1 MITTSLRRSLAGYCL
16 LLLGLTFSG
25 TAYAQSKP
33 VADAEAY
40 RDLLLELVEL
50 ADAATAQ
57 MQLHGFRTSIATA
70 ATNIQMLD
78 NEQLEF
84 LTQFAPPPEILRGR
98 LESNQHLLTI
108 SSGVGI
114 GKGTSGSKQ
123 IEFPEPETTIAAC
136 ENVSSSEGFE
146 SLVTFYTARELLVA
160 LTFPCLESVAG
171 ENDASACTAFKVV
184 DAALEAANKGV
195 QACLQEQR
203 DAYLDTILD
212 TEENIADHLESFVDA
227 TTSSRATQDSVD
239 DVQTDI
245 TTGLS
250 LLDTLQSDLDSDLL
264 SLESD
269 MDTVLSDLDA
279 LITDAVSLA
288 ATTSDI
294 QFRVQENQV
303 DIEDAQT
310 RAADAE
316 ATAEEIRTDTQ
327 SIISAIETLQNDLD
341 GYTSTLNSG
350 LADTQKAALIAALAD
365 ENTRIVRFLLPGSA
379 GGELE
384 QIRELV
390 IQAITAFDNLGIDT
404 TASNALLIQGDT
416 AYNQGQYINAYNRF
430 AQAYRTLTVRDDAS
444 KPGTKR

>member
-1 MITTSLRRSLAGYCL
+1 MPNNSRQRSFAGIGL
-16 LLLGLTFSG
+16 LLICIALSG
-25 TAYAQSKP
+25 AAYAQSKP
-33 VADAEAY
+33 AGDAEAY
-40 RDLLLELVEL
+40 RDLLLEIVEL

-57 MQLHGFRTSIATA
+57 MQLQGFRTSIATA
-70 ATNIQMLD
+70 ATDIQMLD

-84 LTQFAPPPEILRGR
+84 LTQFAPPPELLRSR
-98 LESNQHLLTI
+98 LESNQQLI
-108 SSGVGI
+108 KASSGTGA
-114 GKGTSGSKQ
+114 GKGTSGTRQ
-123 IEFPEPETTIAAC
+123 IAFPEPETTIAAC

-146 SLVTFYTARELLVA
+146 SLLTFYTARELLVA

-245 TTGLS
+245 TTGLG

-269 MDTVLSDLDA
+269 MDTVINDLDA

-341 GYTSTLNSG
+341 GYTSTLSTG
-350 LADTQKAALIAALAD
+350 LAETQRAALIGALAD
-365 ENTRIVRFLLPGSA
+365 ENTHIVRFLLPGSA

-390 IQAITAFDNLGIDT
+390 IQTITAFSNLGIDT
-404 TASNALLIQGDT
+404 SNSSKLLIQGDA
-416 AYNQGQYINAYNRF
+416 AYNQGQYINAYNLF
-430 AQAYRTLTVRDDAS
+430 AQAYRTLTASNGAS
-444 KPGTKR
+444 KPGTRR